1 MGKAI
6 QRVKDE
12 GKQNEVRM
20 GKFWGDGLGK
30 SENKAKGKRASVE
43 EIIKASQIVKD
54 EENKVRC
61 KRVSFE
67 EIDKASQRVKKGN
80 E

>member
-1 MGKAI
+1 
-6 QRVKDE
+6 
-12 GKQNEVRM
+12 
-20 GKFWGDGLGK
+20 
-30 SENKAKGKRASVE
+30 VE

-61 KRVSFE
+61 KRASFE